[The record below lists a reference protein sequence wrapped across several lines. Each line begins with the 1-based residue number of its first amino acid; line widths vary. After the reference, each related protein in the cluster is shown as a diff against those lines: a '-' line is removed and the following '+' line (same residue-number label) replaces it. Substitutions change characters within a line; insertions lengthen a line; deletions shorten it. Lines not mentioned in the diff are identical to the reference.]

1 MSRFDLCIPY
11 SEKDEVKKTH
21 KIRFDPEKKIWFI
34 ICDELHDDL
43 KKYEK
48 VYVDIS
54 YEDKDIYKKKCK
66 SLGFDFKL
74 KSWYISMEEF
84 MKNSGL
90 KENEKLI

>member
-1 MSRFDLCIPY
+1 MIYVFRN
-11 SEKDEVKKTH
+11 SEKDKVKENH
-21 KIRFDPEKKIWFI
+21 KIRFDSVNKIWFI
-34 ICDELHDDL
+34 VSDELHEN
-43 KKYEK
+43 KYKK

-74 KSWYISMEEF
+74 KSWYCSMEEF